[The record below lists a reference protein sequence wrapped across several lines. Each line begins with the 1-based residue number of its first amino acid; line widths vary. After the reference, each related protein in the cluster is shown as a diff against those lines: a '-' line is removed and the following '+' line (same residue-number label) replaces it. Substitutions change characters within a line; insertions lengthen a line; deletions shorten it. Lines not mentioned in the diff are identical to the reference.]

1 MRRIPVLI
9 TMVVLM
15 VAMLAIVGSSAQAAT
30 TTGTTTTTG
39 TGTTGPVGTTSP
51 ITTSATDATGT
62 TPTGTTA
69 TTRETTVRYGPFTIP
84 RASSDDMPGMLEQVR
99 LGVTKPCL
107 NCYITSFKPNL
118 VYPNGSEANVINVTD
133 PYTSSVKQSGVMLH
147 HALFTNQFRSDATCG
162 SSGTLW
168 GLAGERFFA
177 SGNERTTIGFP
188 AGYGY
193 RVRWWDSWNLLV
205 DLMNHEPL
213 SQSVYLEVTYTYR
226 SASDP
231 VEPLKPVWLDIDNCG
246 DSEYSIPYL
255 YSDTHWDW
263 NVNVPGDV
271 MAAAGH
277 IHGHGIA
284 VEATNES
291 QGGASICRSEAQSDP
306 MNAHLIRSMST
317 CTADTGPLAHVNL
330 GDTVR
335 LHSEYQS
342 THPADDVMGIMLAY
356 IHRTT

>member
-15 VAMLAIVGSSAQAAT
+15 VAMLAIVGSPAQAA
-30 TTGTTTTTG
+30 
-39 TGTTGPVGTTSP
+39 
-51 ITTSATDATGT
+51 
-62 TPTGTTA
+62 
-69 TTRETTVRYGPFTIP
+69 TRETTVRYGPFDIP
-84 RASSDDMPGMLEQVR
+84 AASSSDVPSMLEKVK
-99 LGVTKPCL
+99 LGVTKPCQD
-107 NCYITSFKPNL
+107 CYITSFKPNL
-118 VYPNGSEANVINVTD
+118 VYPDGSEANVINVTD

-162 SSGTLW
+162 SSETLW

-177 SGNERTTIGFP
+177 AGNERTTIGFP

-205 DLMNHEPL
+205 DLMNHETQPK
-213 SQSVYLEVTYTYR
+213 SVYVQVTYTYT

-246 DSEYSIPYL
+246 DSEYSIPGALPYL

-263 NVNVPGDV
+263 KVNVPGDV

-277 IHGHGIA
+277 VHGHGVA

-291 QGGASICRSEAQSDP
+291 QGSASICRSEAQSDP

-317 CTADTGPLAHVNL
+317 CTADSGPLAHVNL

>member
-15 VAMLAIVGSSAQAAT
+15 VAMLAILGSPAQAAT
-30 TTGTTTTTG
+30 KK
-39 TGTTGPVGTTSP
+39 VL
-51 ITTSATDATGT
+51 
-62 TPTGTTA
+62 
-69 TTRETTVRYGPFTIP
+69 YGPFTIP
-84 RASSDDMPGMLEQVR
+84 AASSSDMPSMLERVR
-99 LGVTKPCL
+99 LGVTKPCQ
-107 NCYITSFKPNL
+107 NCYITSFQPNL
-118 VYPNGSEANVINVTD
+118 VYPDGSTANVTNPDGSPT
-133 PYTSSVKQSGVMLH
+133 QRGVMLH
-147 HALFTNQFRSDATCG
+147 HAVFTNQFRSDATCG
-162 SSGTLW
+162 SSETLW

-177 SGNERTTIGFP
+177 SGNERTTIRFP

-205 DLMNHEPL
+205 DLMNHETQ
-213 SQSVYLEVTYTYR
+213 SQSVYLEVTYTYT

-246 DSEYSIPYL
+246 DSEYSILGGIPAL
-255 YSDTHWDW
+255 FSDTHWDW

-277 IHGHGIA
+277 VHGHGVA

-291 QGGASICRSEAQSDP
+291 QGATSICRSVATLDP
-306 MNAHLIRSMST
+306 INAHLIRSMST

-335 LHSEYQS
+335 LHSEYLS
-342 THPADDVMGIMLAY
+342 THPADDVMGIMIAY